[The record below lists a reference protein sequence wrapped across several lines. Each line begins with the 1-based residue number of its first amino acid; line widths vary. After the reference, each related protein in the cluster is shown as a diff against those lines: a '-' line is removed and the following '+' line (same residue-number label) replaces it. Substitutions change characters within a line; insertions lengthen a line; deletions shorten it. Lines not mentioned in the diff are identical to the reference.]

1 MPNGLLNAMKKLKTN
16 ALSDDGRAI
25 VNKSSAIDD
34 GRMLVNKS
42 SAIDDGRALVNA
54 YAKGTN
60 NASKGA
66 VMVGEKG
73 KEIVIMKGGEK
84 VVPNNKVA
92 KYLSENKIKTKVK
105 KKEEAPKKK

>member
-1 MPNGLLNAMKKLKTN
+1 MLDGLLNAIKKMKTTS
-16 ALSDDGRAI
+16 LS
-25 VNKSSAIDD
+25 
-34 GRMLVNKS
+34 
-42 SAIDDGRALVNA
+42 DDGRALVNKSSDVAPSRGIVNA
-54 YAKGTN
+54 YSKGTN

-66 VMVGEKG
+66 AIVGEKG

-92 KYLSENKIKTKVK
+92 KYLSENKIQEKIK